1 MTNKIMIQQIPTN
14 FLIRNKEDIIHIKKR
29 IDTEFGIII
38 IYNHSY
44 FDRFTQVSY
53 LDSFLSSGYE
63 YCYQIPEQ
71 KIEETD
77 LANKKSIAQLEKKEF
92 TIKPSITTVK
102 VSKCQWID
110 LNNNLMGNVEGCGSC
125 YIAIPKQLPSF
136 CNEYFLTL
144 SLLDSKHNY
153 LTIEHSDKSYKIKA
167 FIDQDFTKAT
177 DKAVEYFVTNDL
189 DIANLD
195 NWKV

>member
-1 MTNKIMIQQIPTN
+1 MIQQIPTN

-29 IDTEFGIII
+29 IDTEFGIVI

-44 FDRFTQVSY
+44 YDRFTQVDY
-53 LDSFLSSGYE
+53 LDSFLFSGYE

-77 LANKKSIAQLEKKEF
+77 LANKKSIDQLKKEV

-102 VSKCQWID
+102 VSKCQWIN
-110 LNNNLMGNVEGCGSC
+110 LNSNLMGNVEECSC
-125 YIAIPKQLPSF
+125 YTVIPEQLDKIY
-136 CNEYFLTL
+136 NKYLLTL

-153 LTIEHSDKSYKIKA
+153 LTIKRSENSYKIKA

-177 DKAVEYFVTNDL
+177 DKAVEHFATNDL
-189 DIANLD
+189 DITNLD